1 MNLGEKTFLF
11 YDAQGSYVHM
21 AQAVVGQVK
30 QVKYFCPWQKAF
42 SVPMD
47 MMPGIGLEGID
58 RVVDFWDELDGV
70 DLVVFTDVGNG
81 GMQEYIRGQGIPV
94 FGSGSAGEIEMNRAK
109 LKSVCQQSGID
120 VADYMPVR
128 GIDNL
133 REMLSTDDEC
143 YVKVSY
149 WRGLCETFHH
159 TSPFATKAWLDDISL
174 RAGPYGQMIDFILE
188 KPIAGDPCVEIGFDT
203 FTADG
208 MYPDLMAFG
217 YEAKDSAFAL
227 STGALPSRL
236 MDIGKKL
243 QPMLKTYGYRGPIS
257 IETRVTEQGD
267 YFVDITCFS
276 ADTEILTDKGWKFF
290 QDLDQTESVATLD
303 VTTRK
308 IVYQRP
314 TAYQAFKHDGPLMR
328 FSSLNGTA
336 ADLLVTPD
344 HGFWTSRRDSNA
356 PLKYARAKD
365 LKDKLYIPR
374 TGIWHGIEPECFT
387 LSSYEKTWSSE
398 CGPNRGS
405 HVERIKSEPSL
416 DVLIEP
422 WLAFLGVYLSEG
434 SSKPNGQVSISQFK
448 HVDKFRQMLSGLPWD
463 VREYGKGFQINSVQL
478 SQYVGQFGKC
488 HEKFVPDFVKTL
500 SPRLIKIFL
509 DAYCLGDGHERE
521 NGQRQYFTTSKRLAD
536 DLQELIFKSGDVAN
550 INIRKAAGTVAHFAG
565 GVDYIRNHDLYIVSD
580 RPHFYYLEASGCR
593 REDYISEVAYS
604 GMVYD
609 VTVPN
614 GTIYVRRKGKP
625 LWTSNCRF
633 PEPPSSLQRFMVAN
647 FAEIMWESA
656 NGRIVEPEYVA
667 KIGVEL
673 VLKSAWGA
681 EHPLAVQVGRP
692 DRVTLHGH
700 CVIEGQDFASSPA
713 ELEEFGAACGM
724 GSTLEEAMADAID
737 AAEGV
742 KGFQV
747 SYEASALEELTETIA
762 KGIKLDLPWQ
772 G

>member
-1 MNLGEKTFLF
+1 MNLDEKVFLF

-58 RVVDFWDELDGV
+58 RVVDFWDELDSV

-94 FGSGSAGEIEMNRAK
+94 FGSGAAGEIEMNRAK

-120 VADYMPVR
+120 VADYMPIR

-133 REMLSTDDEC
+133 REMLSTDEEC

-217 YEAKDSAFAL
+217 YEAKDAAFAL
-227 STGALPSRL
+227 STGAIPPRL
-236 MDIGKKL
+236 WEIARKL
-243 QPMLKTYGYRGPIS
+243 QPMLKNYSYRGPIS
-257 IETRVTEQGD
+257 IESRVTEQGD
-267 YFVDITCFS
+267 YFVD
-276 ADTEILTDKGWKFF
+276 LT
-290 QDLDQTESVATLD
+290 A
-303 VTTRK
+303 
-308 IVYQRP
+308 
-314 TAYQAFKHDGPLMR
+314 
-328 FSSLNGTA
+328 
-336 ADLLVTPD
+336 
-344 HGFWTSRRDSNA
+344 
-356 PLKYARAKD
+356 
-365 LKDKLYIPR
+365 
-374 TGIWHGIEPECFT
+374 
-387 LSSYEKTWSSE
+387 
-398 CGPNRGS
+398 
-405 HVERIKSEPSL
+405 
-416 DVLIEP
+416 
-422 WLAFLGVYLSEG
+422 
-434 SSKPNGQVSISQFK
+434 
-448 HVDKFRQMLSGLPWD
+448 
-463 VREYGKGFQINSVQL
+463 
-478 SQYVGQFGKC
+478 
-488 HEKFVPDFVKTL
+488 
-500 SPRLIKIFL
+500 
-509 DAYCLGDGHERE
+509 
-521 NGQRQYFTTSKRLAD
+521 
-536 DLQELIFKSGDVAN
+536 
-550 INIRKAAGTVAHFAG
+550 
-565 GVDYIRNHDLYIVSD
+565 
-580 RPHFYYLEASGCR
+580 
-593 REDYISEVAYS
+593 
-604 GMVYD
+604 
-609 VTVPN
+609 
-614 GTIYVRRKGKP
+614 
-625 LWTSNCRF
+625 RF
-633 PEPPSSLQRFMVAN
+633 PEPPSSLQRFMIVN
-647 FAEIMWESA
+647 WAEIMWEGA
-656 NGRIVEPEYVA
+656 NGRIVEPDYIA

-681 EHPLAVQVGRP
+681 EHPLAVQIARP

-700 CVIEGQDFASSPA
+700 CVIEGQDFSSSPA

-747 SYEASALEELTETIA
+747 NYEASALEELTEVIG